1 MDGACPCMADL
12 VRVADVALHDVPAGG
27 EVMVSTTV
35 SSIMAALVMNGVML
49 FVIVVM
55 FIFV

>member
-1 MDGACPCMADL
+1 MADL

-35 SSIMAALVMNGVML
+35 SSIMAALV
-49 FVIVVM
+49 IVLLILNRCIVYD
-55 FIFV
+55 VY